1 MFDEE
6 IQKEPF
12 VFRPCG
18 KYEITLRQLFDL
30 VHASTEILQI
40 SIVSDYLASQDMPK
54 GAKIIPNVLS
64 NNVFGKAI
72 YRTGNRDSEEAK
84 RILKYYGDCPCWNLV
99 SRIHSTCGIG
109 VVPVLEVHVHF
120 RDIRASFIQ
129 ERKDIQKANRKRRK
143 ND

>member
-1 MFDEE
+1 MFDKE

-12 VFRPCG
+12 VFRPCK

-30 VHASTEILQI
+30 VHGWTEILQI
-40 SIVSDYLASQDMPK
+40 DVVSDCYASQDMPK
-54 GAKIIPNVLS
+54 GAKIIPDVLS
-64 NNVFGKAI
+64 RDVFGRAI
-72 YRTGNRDSEEAK
+72 NRMGNRDSGEAK

-99 SRIHSTCGIG
+99 SRIHSTCGIS

-129 ERKDIQKANRKRRK
+129 ERKDIQKANKERRK
-143 ND
+143 NE